1 MPAKVRVQSGI
12 DQNSPYGGG
21 GGNDNRFPCFSRAS
35 PFPTQ
40 LHKYGM
46 TPVRGGSRIICGG
59 PRGVG
64 IRRRGAMA
72 STFSLKFL
80 SLYRV
85 PLMDHN
91 ELGSLLLLMQLCS
104 STLVFKHRF
113 VCFEYVLLLLR
124 RVRCQVTTSFGRIG
138 AATVLLGKSMLSLIH
153 ESTYLRLRKTQCLV
167 AQDTTHHFSHVS
179 LPPGLLDLH

>member
-1 MPAKVRVQSGI
+1 MPLHLELCFTQLNLTERIVKSLPDVHAPRASRFRPRTAQSDPLTTASLMSQLFAHACEGRIQSGI

-21 GGNDNRFPCFSRAS
+21 GKDNRFPCFSRAS

-72 STFSLKFL
+72 STS
-80 SLYRV
+80 
-85 PLMDHN
+85 PP
-91 ELGSLLLLMQLCS
+91 EIP
-104 STLVFKHRF
+104 
-113 VCFEYVLLLLR
+113 E
-124 RVRCQVTTSFGRIG
+124 
-138 AATVLLGKSMLSLIH
+138 
-153 ESTYLRLRKTQCLV
+153 
-167 AQDTTHHFSHVS
+167 S
-179 LPPGLLDLH
+179 LPCTIDGPQ